1 MPWLVS
7 VIVVTAT
14 NGQEGLAGHRL
25 GIIATASRVEEEG
38 KVEEIFLDLE
48 NNGTRHHARLKFK

>member
-1 MPWLVS
+1 MS